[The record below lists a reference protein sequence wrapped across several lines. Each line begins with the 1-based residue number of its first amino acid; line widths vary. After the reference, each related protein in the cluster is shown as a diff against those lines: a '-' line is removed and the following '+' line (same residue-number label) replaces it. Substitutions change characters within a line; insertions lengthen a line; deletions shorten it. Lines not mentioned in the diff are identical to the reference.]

1 MASGSSASCAF
12 APRLCNSRERVF
24 VSRQSHAVIFKYALQ
39 LLFWLS
45 CMLPHCG
52 ACFLSGGAEPGFPP
66 TRSLHG
72 DALVP
77 VSSSVYR
84 STMVI
89 SVCKCFSTAKKLLPN
104 FRCECPGRIFT
115 AVVMKT
121 SHAAHI
127 RGTAFPKYRSARS
140 RCTVLDMLVVDNGFK
155 VSNGC

>member
-1 MASGSSASCAF
+1 MS
-12 APRLCNSRERVF
+12 
-24 VSRQSHAVIFKYALQ
+24 VSRQSHAVVFKYALQ

-45 CMLPHCG
+45 CVLRHCG
-52 ACFLSGGAEPGFPP
+52 ACFLSGGAEPGFPS

-104 FRCECPGRIFT
+104 FRSGCPGRIFHSGCYEDIACST
-115 AVVMKT
+115 YKRHCVPEIPICKKLLHRFGYAC
-121 SHAAHI
+121 ACQ
-127 RGTAFPKYRSARS
+127 RFQGLEW
-140 RCTVLDMLVVDNGFK
+140 VLTDTQPTF
-155 VSNGC
+155 C